1 MLKALLRTLTRRV
14 YQDKQNAKIAD
25 NEYYNNNIM
34 RGRETSTTFVITP
47 AIGGKIVLVSYYNNT
62 SMCNQEKVYI
72 IPDTEDFRES
82 ISEIL
87 LMESI
92 SR

>member
-25 NEYYNNNIM
+25 NEYYNNTM

-47 AIGGKIVLVSYYNNT
+47 AIGGKIVLVSYYNNI

-72 IPDTEDFRES
+72 IPDSEDFRES